1 MESNLKYIV
10 TNEGNDVKVRDYMK
24 EELKLSGRFIK
35 KVGLSNRI
43 KVNGNVVRLNHK
55 LCEGDLLEIQVE
67 KKDESQNI
75 IPEEMELDIKY
86 EDMDLLIANKPC
98 NMVVHPTKSY
108 PTGTLSNGVLNY
120 FKCTNQN
127 CIVRLVSR
135 LDMDTSGLI
144 MIAKN
149 QFAHM
154 TLAKSMENN
163 LIEKK
168 YLAIVHGIIEKDSG
182 TIDAAIGRPSDDSIK
197 RAVMENGQRSI
208 THYNVIKRFN
218 NATLVELKLETGRT
232 HQIRVHL
239 SSIGHPIYGDSLY
252 GEEEPQYIKRQ
263 ALHAYKLI
271 LPHPRSNDL
280 LEIKSE
286 IPQDMEELIEILKK
300 EH

>member
-1 MESNLKYIV
+1 MSIITYKV
-10 TNEGNDVKVRDYMK
+10 KPEGNESKVRDYLK
-24 EELKLSGRFIK
+24 YEENLSSRFIK
-35 KVGLSNRI
+35 NAAMDKRLWVNNEKVKLNYVLKEGDII
-43 KVNGNVVRLNHK
+43 KVDVEKDETQNIEGEDLNIEVVH
-55 LCEGDLLEIQVE
+55 EDEDLLVV
-67 KKDESQNI
+67 
-75 IPEEMELDIKY
+75 
-86 EDMDLLIANKPC
+86 NKPPF
-98 NMVVHPTKSY
+98 MVVHPTKRHQS
-108 PTGTLSNGVLNY
+108 GTLANGIIYHFRKN
-120 FKCTNQN
+120 NDSS
-127 CIVRLVSR
+127 IVRLVSR
-135 LDMDTSGLI
+135 LDRDTSGLI

-252 GEEEPQYIKRQ
+252 GKQEPQYIKRQ

-271 LPHPRSNDL
+271 LPHPRSNDF
-280 LEIKSE
+280 LEIKSQ
-286 IPQDMEELIEILKK
+286 IPQDMEVLIEILKK